1 MEPKIYFWGV
11 QVGGGLGGP
20 DYDFGVLVV
29 RILLIKALK
38 IVIWAPK
45 TPSKM
50 GSNLDP
56 KKQFI
61 GAKLASVLAP
71 S

>member
-1 MEPKIYFWGV
+1 MEILSLKLQKRNSKRPYFRGGFGRPVGPPKH
-11 QVGGGLGGP
+11 
-20 DYDFGVLVV
+20 
-29 RILLIKALK
+29 ALQRPG
-38 IVIWAPK
+38 APK